1 MLPTHDPT
9 DLSRSS
15 GAFGLVSVVEHPA
28 GGGSD
33 IVVDAELLFQ
43 GHYARVQSD
52 LVVSDAHHRVV
63 IHDYFDATTR
73 PVLRSPDG
81 ALLPDALIAS
91 LVGAQEARVAAE
103 NAPEAPRAIGR
114 VESASGGASA
124 LRNGVTVVLH
134 PGDPIFKGDVVQT
147 DDGGKLGLIFVD
159 GTAFNLDGESR
170 MVVDGMTF
178 QPGATGNN
186 ALFSLVQGIITF
198 VAGQTAKSGDMKVA
212 TPSATMGIRGTAVH
226 VEIASDHGAVKFS
239 VMTEPDGHTGRYDV
253 FDRDDPNHVLFT
265 VSDPA
270 TVTTVTSNGQGQI
283 AINTAAKTAVETD
296 HETGFLKGVFAT
308 VASGVQNPVVPA
320 PSPTSTP
327 TQTHAPAAGSSSPP
341 NLVAPPTTTP
351 LPAAPA
357 PQGSPGDHSQAA
369 PPTATSV
376 LASADAQSARAQ
388 DAAVPTSVTTLQEAA
403 IHSTAAVVQV
413 PMQPAPD
420 PHTSTHAGGPGAGN
434 EAVGSSQIEAPAAA
448 VVPALERTPLAVP
461 ESQAVVQV
469 RSVIQPLPAEAHTP
483 SSGST
488 PSSNGDAV
496 PSGAAT
502 SVVGSEPSDPS
513 VTGSVPVG
521 TAGGSGLGS
530 SVPAPIPDH
539 PLSVADVTGA
549 VIAAARLNTDT
560 AHGLLANVP
569 GASVASVGLVGG
581 AIVAMASGPL
591 TLAGQYGTLT
601 VLGDGSYSYRADHA
615 AGLAAGGTGVDSFA
629 YTARDP
635 LGHAAKAT
643 LALTVTGVNDAPVF
657 DGVATP
663 GASLSLKTPTGSG
676 VEHASGSLHFTDPD
690 LTDRPTASV
699 LARTISALDASGH
712 ALNLTA
718 AQTAVLERGFSIGA
732 SGPIANA
739 GSISW
744 SYDLADAAFAFLGAG
759 QTAVVT
765 ATIGVDDHHGG
776 VATQDVVI
784 RLASAD
790 AAPPDPPATGSVPVG
805 TGPSGGAGS
814 SVPAPV
820 HDHPLS
826 VTDAAG
832 AVIAAARLNA
842 DPAHGLLA
850 NVPGASVASAGPVG
864 GAIVAMASGQLSV
877 LGQYGTLTV
886 HGDGSYS
893 YSADH
898 AVALA
903 AGGTGVD
910 SFAYTARDPLGHT
923 ATATLALTVTG
934 VNDAPVF
941 DGVATSGASL
951 SLRTPTGSG
960 VEHASGSLHFTDP
973 DLTDRPTASVLAQ
986 TISALDASGHAL
998 NLTAAQTAVLEH
1010 AFSIGASGPIA
1021 NAGSVAWSYD
1031 LADAAFAFLG
1041 AGQTAVVTS
1050 TIGVDDHHGGVA
1062 TQDVVI
1068 QLAGAAAPASPA
1080 PFALADIGGVA
1091 KGGAITVD
1099 AQHGVLANDTGN
1111 GSSASLH
1118 MISVASVNTGL
1129 AVPVIG
1135 PLAIPVVGDYGILTL
1150 SADGSY
1156 SYHAYPG
1163 GLPSDTVAQD
1173 VFNYLVTDQQG
1184 RSSSASL
1191 TITVGNPSVTYVNA
1205 TGMNDG
1211 PGQILSGSNGPT
1223 VLDGGNG
1230 DDHLTAGN
1238 GPTALIGG
1246 PGDDDMTGGAGP
1258 DTFVFSGQFGHDTVH
1273 GFDVVKDVLQFDHT
1287 VFNSVSAVLAAAH
1300 DGVGGVV
1307 ITDLLGHSLT
1317 LLNVTKQA
1325 LTAHADD
1332 LHIV

>member
-270 TVTTVTSNGQGQI
+270 TVTTVTPNGQGQI

-434 EAVGSSQIEAPAAA
+434 EAVGSPQIEAPAA

-663 GASLSLKTPTGSG
+663 GASLSL
-676 VEHASGSLHFTDPD
+676 
-690 LTDRPTASV
+690 
-699 LARTISALDASGH
+699 
-712 ALNLTA
+712 
-718 AQTAVLERGFSIGA
+718 
-732 SGPIANA
+732 
-739 GSISW
+739 
-744 SYDLADAAFAFLGAG
+744 
-759 QTAVVT
+759 
-765 ATIGVDDHHGG
+765 
-776 VATQDVVI
+776 
-784 RLASAD
+784 
-790 AAPPDPPATGSVPVG
+790 
-805 TGPSGGAGS
+805 
-814 SVPAPV
+814 
-820 HDHPLS
+820 
-826 VTDAAG
+826 
-832 AVIAAARLNA
+832 
-842 DPAHGLLA
+842 
-850 NVPGASVASAGPVG
+850 
-864 GAIVAMASGQLSV
+864 
-877 LGQYGTLTV
+877 
-886 HGDGSYS
+886 
-893 YSADH
+893 
-898 AVALA
+898 
-903 AGGTGVD
+903 
-910 SFAYTARDPLGHT
+910 
-923 ATATLALTVTG
+923 
-934 VNDAPVF
+934 
-941 DGVATSGASL
+941 
-951 SLRTPTGSG
+951 RTPTGSG

-1041 AGQTAVVTS
+1041 AGQTAVVTA

-1118 MISVASVNTGL
+1118 VISVASVNTGL

-1163 GLPSDTVAQD
+1163 ALPSDTVAQD
-1173 VFNYLVTDQQG
+1173 VFNYLATDQQG

-1325 LTAHADD
+1325 LTAHAGD

>member
-15 GAFGLVSVVEHPA
+15 GAFGLVGVVEHPA

-43 GHYARVQSD
+43 GHYARAQSD
-52 LVVSDAHHRVV
+52 LVVSDSHHRVV

-91 LVGAQEARVAAE
+91 LVGAQEARVVAE

-124 LRNGVTVVLH
+124 LRNGVTVALH
-134 PGDPIFKGDVVQT
+134 PGDPIFKGDVVRT
-147 DDGGKLGLIFVD
+147 DDGGQLGLIFVD

-170 MVVDGMTF
+170 MVVDGMNF

-270 TVTTVTSNGQGQI
+270 MVTTVTPNGQGQI
-283 AINTAAKTAVETD
+283 AINSAAKTAVETD

-308 VASGVQNPVVPA
+308 VASGVQNPVVTA

-327 TQTHAPAAGSSSPP
+327 THTPAAGSSSPP

-369 PPTATSV
+369 PPTATPV

-388 DAAVPTSVTTLQEAA
+388 DAAVPTSVTTLQEAT

-413 PMQPAPD
+413 PMQSTPE
-420 PHTSTHAGGPGAGN
+420 PHASTHAGVPGAGN
-434 EAVGSSQIEAPAAA
+434 EAVGSSQIEPPAA
-448 VVPALERTPLAVP
+448 VVPALERAPLAVP

-469 RSVIQPLPAEAHTP
+469 RSVIQPLPVEAHTP
-483 SSGST
+483 SPGPT

-549 VIAAARLNTDT
+549 VTAAARLSADT

-581 AIVAMASGPL
+581 AIVAMASGSL

-615 AGLAAGGTGVDSFA
+615 AALAAGGTGLDSFA

-635 LGHAAKAT
+635 LEHTAT
-643 LALTVTGVNDAPVF
+643 STLVLTVTGVNDAPVF

-663 GASLSLKTPTGSG
+663 GASLSLK
-676 VEHASGSLHFTDPD
+676 
-690 LTDRPTASV
+690 
-699 LARTISALDASGH
+699 
-712 ALNLTA
+712 
-718 AQTAVLERGFSIGA
+718 
-732 SGPIANA
+732 
-739 GSISW
+739 
-744 SYDLADAAFAFLGAG
+744 
-759 QTAVVT
+759 
-765 ATIGVDDHHGG
+765 
-776 VATQDVVI
+776 
-784 RLASAD
+784 
-790 AAPPDPPATGSVPVG
+790 
-805 TGPSGGAGS
+805 
-814 SVPAPV
+814 
-820 HDHPLS
+820 
-826 VTDAAG
+826 
-832 AVIAAARLNA
+832 
-842 DPAHGLLA
+842 
-850 NVPGASVASAGPVG
+850 
-864 GAIVAMASGQLSV
+864 
-877 LGQYGTLTV
+877 
-886 HGDGSYS
+886 
-893 YSADH
+893 
-898 AVALA
+898 
-903 AGGTGVD
+903 
-910 SFAYTARDPLGHT
+910 
-923 ATATLALTVTG
+923 
-934 VNDAPVF
+934 
-941 DGVATSGASL
+941 
-951 SLRTPTGSG
+951 TPTGSG

-1021 NAGSVAWSYD
+1021 NAGSVTWSYD

-1091 KGGAITVD
+1091 QGGAITVD

-1111 GSSASLH
+1111 GSNASLH
-1118 MISVASVNTGL
+1118 VISVASMNTGL
-1129 AVPVIG
+1129 AVPVTG

-1156 SYHAYPG
+1156 SYHAYSG
-1163 GLPSDTVAQD
+1163 ALPSDTVAQD
-1173 VFNYLVTDQQG
+1173 VFNYLVSDQQG

-1191 TITVGNPSVTYVNA
+1191 TITVGNPSMTYVNA

-1325 LTAHADD
+1325 LTAHAGD